1 MPRYIKTTHPAVR
14 SFAFLT
20 PEEALQKYG
29 SGFSL
34 VGSPRPAPTPP
45 PATPTAP
52 TAKKPKT
59 KKRKK

>member
-1 MPRYIKTTHPAVR
+1 MPRYIKPTHPGIR

-20 PEEALQKYG
+20 PEEALQEFG
-29 SGFSL
+29 GGFSL

-45 PATPTAP
+45 PATPTAS
-52 TAKKPKT
+52 KPKA